1 VDVQFVYVFC
11 DGNAAADVKEYKKQ
25 FANWWTPDWWVFS
38 HVHRYLQEIGEF
50 LKLAEHPVQ
59 HIGEEEVILKLMDSS
74 PSASVCRLF

>member
-1 VDVQFVYVFC
+1 
-11 DGNAAADVKEYKKQ
+11 
-25 FANWWTPDWWVFS
+25 
-38 HVHRYLQEIGEF
+38 VHRYLQEIGEF